1 MENEADIGFQQAL
14 QMLRGEATIQN
25 SPLNTLAM
33 DYDNTPNKKEETS
46 LQYPETQETSLQNL
60 QKSDYD
66 VPPRMNLETPGG
78 RSHAES
84 PVRFDNTALSAPE
97 RVSTPLLKSP
107 DSAGASRSET
117 PILYDKLDV
126 SVPPL
131 PAKEKPN
138 LFIPPPPPKEMLV
151 PPLPPKEKQNRF
163 AALKLD
169 GSVSALPDKGR
180 PEVLVQFP
188 EVLVPTLVSN
198 DQVDMGM
205 VRGGDFLNDNGNSRA
220 SRELVTSKG
229 RVEYDLENYTEV

>member
-46 LQYPETQETSLQNL
+46 LQYPQTQETSLQNL
-60 QKSDYD
+60 QKSGYD
-66 VPPRMNLETPGG
+66 VPPRMNLQTPGA
-78 RSHAES
+78 RSQAES
-84 PVRFDNTALSAPE
+84 PVRFDNTALSAPV
-97 RVSTPLLKSP
+97 RVSTPPLESP
-107 DSAGASRSET
+107 ASAGASRSET

-151 PPLPPKEKQNRF
+151 PPLPPKEKQDRF
-163 AALKLD
+163 AAQKPY
-169 GSVSALPDKGR
+169 GSLPALPDKGR
-180 PEVLVQFP
+180 PEVLVQSQ
-188 EVLVPTLVSN
+188 ELLVPRLVSN

-205 VRGGDFLNDNGNSRA
+205 VRGGDFLNDDGNSRA
-220 SRELVTSKG
+220 SRDMDTSTG
-229 RVEYDLENYTEV
+229 RIEYN